1 MSLTN
6 YLFLSMVSILLT
18 GCFGDYN
25 RFIDVVD
32 RNNKLTNSSQM
43 TKLFVKEYNERI
55 IDIMS
60 RPEYYG
66 KASDLDYSIVQAQEI
81 DSENIKY
88 TYSFNEI
95 FLDSKYISYYFIVNS
110 ITNKINWEFTHCNK
124 RKIDFNDKKSYQ
136 QCLKNSRVI
145 KEKNNIYRIGVN
157 RMILKKYGYKKDDY
171 NTRDVDDI
179 QIVTDIL
186 NADADGRCKNVIEKI
201 LKKEYWGFEHNVRYY
216 VRCN

>member
-1 MSLTN
+1 MSLIN
-6 YLFLSMVSILLT
+6 YLLLLVFSVLLT

-43 TKLFVKEYNERI
+43 TELFVKEYNEHI

-66 KASDLDYSIVQAQEI
+66 KSNDLDYSIVKPQEV
-81 DSENIKY
+81 DAKDIKY
-88 TYSFNEI
+88 TYSFNEN

-110 ITNKINWEFTHCNK
+110 STNKIINWEFTYCNK

-157 RMILKKYGYKKDDY
+157 RMILKKYGYKKDNY
-171 NTRDVDDI
+171 NTKHVDDI

-186 NADADGRCKNVIEKI
+186 NADGQCKNGINKI

-216 VRCN
+216 VRCS